1 MVLNNFK
8 NRLFPIKNLKFKLE
22 EELELEL
29 EQELWRKPKP
39 KYRIFSLISHENFLN
54 EIVTEESYINEE
66 IFRSFFKYQ
75 NQSSLAKDLL
85 IKDLLIKLI
94 KLMEDINTK
103 QSLKVKI

>member
-8 NRLFPIKNLKFKLE
+8 NRLFPIKTLKFKLE

-29 EQELWRKPKP
+29 EQELWRKSKP
-39 KYRIFSLISHENFLN
+39 KYRIFSLISREKFLN
-54 EIVTEESYINEE
+54 EIVTEENYIYEE
-66 IFRSFFKYQ
+66 IFRSFSKYQ
-75 NQSSLAKDLL
+75 NRSSLAKDLL
-85 IKDLLIKLI
+85 IKDFLIKLI